1 MCGHIC
7 MYVPKKLE
15 QKVSN
20 HITVLGRGS
29 PHRQRSI
36 RQKSSPEI
44 IAFCFVIAKP
54 TAMWVADMNSDMA
67 ERLQSSLKINL
78 GLGVG
83 GIFVFLLF

>member
-1 MCGHIC
+1 MSEKALKPQEGLVCGHIC

-36 RQKSSPEI
+36 RQKSSI
-44 IAFCFVIAKP
+44 RG
-54 TAMWVADMNSDMA
+54 N
-67 ERLQSSLKINL
+67 
-78 GLGVG
+78 
-83 GIFVFLLF
+83 